1 MCSTVGWATHVVVIG
16 EGEDKD
22 RINRSPRF
30 FHFKNQQSSLDN
42 HQAVAG
48 DARGLARHRSPSA
61 ADHAVP
67 ATCGEAS
74 RVLDSVDWTDGVD
87 WIDGG
92 RS

>member
-67 ATCGEAS
+67 PTCGEACG
-74 RVLDSVDWTDGVD
+74 VLDSVD

>member
-1 MCSTVGWATHVVVIG
+1 VQYRGWATHVVVIG

-22 RINRSPRF
+22 RIDHAPNF

-42 HQAVAG
+42 HQSVLR
-48 DARGLARHRSPSA
+48 DARGLARHRS
-61 ADHAVP
+61 HP
-67 ATCGEAS
+67 ATVHSLQPPAV
-74 RVLDSVDWTDGVD
+74 RRRWVLDSVDCVD